1 MQRLVNQMIK
11 ILEILEDNK
20 SEVNLKNLNSCFEIV
35 EEISENNLY
44 FSWSLDDI
52 NKLSRLLNILAIMEG
67 WTMNK
72 LVNLDELNKFRGMLE
87 SESRSKLIKYFDNK
101 ILEIEKQEV
110 NQLKKV
116 IYRLMKAWKDKDEN
130 RSRYYYCIYN
140 NLKNGRIDRK
150 QAIEQMDNYKKK

>member
-1 MQRLVNQMIK
+1 
-11 ILEILEDNK
+11 
-20 SEVNLKNLNSCFEIV
+20 
-35 EEISENNLY
+35 
-44 FSWSLDDI
+44 
-52 NKLSRLLNILAIMEG
+52 
-67 WTMNK
+67 MNK

-116 IYRLMKAWKDKDEN
+116 IYALMKAWKDKDEDL
-130 RSRYYYCIYN
+130 SRYYYCIYN

-150 QAIEQMDNYKKK
+150 TAIEQMDNYKKK

>member
-52 NKLSRLLNILAIMEG
+52 NKLSRLLNNE
-67 WTMNK
+67 
-72 LVNLDELNKFRGMLE
+72 
-87 SESRSKLIKYFDNK
+87 
-101 ILEIEKQEV
+101 
-110 NQLKKV
+110 
-116 IYRLMKAWKDKDEN
+116 
-130 RSRYYYCIYN
+130 
-140 NLKNGRIDRK
+140 
-150 QAIEQMDNYKKK
+150 